1 MSWQSEQIFYKLNQ
15 NKTNLADQRILTT
28 TLIAFC
34 YSMQGRLLYE
44 I

>member
-1 MSWQSEQIFYKLNQ
+1 MSWQSEQFLYKLNE
-15 NKTNLADQRILTT
+15 NKTNLADQRLLTI